1 MTPTSMGLRLRLT
14 VLLLL
19 PLLLVGG
26 LYGIVR
32 VQQEAGARDQD
43 ERERAER
50 MARTIQIAVD
60 RALAGRVR
68 LAAEIAELLQ
78 QLALGQREI
87 EDIRLVN
94 GEGHVLA
101 TSGPTPTSRLA
112 AATRVVYTMPVRYLA
127 TDGRSRPTTV
137 RHASLEIA
145 LAVPDSTTM
154 RRQAI
159 REVLL
164 RVGVLTGVL
173 ALLIALVL
181 QREVLRPLADLA
193 RSIRNLGEGRPGPP
207 LPVKRRDEL
216 GELAETFNRMAE
228 RLEEARTRIVAEG
241 EYALDLEQQLR
252 RSETLAV
259 AGKLASGIAHEVGT
273 PLNIISGRA
282 EIVLRTLPSEHPGRE
297 DLERIIHQ
305 IDRVSNI
312 VRSLLDSV
320 RAGKSEIRPV
330 PVGVLIDRLQLLLE
344 HVLRKREISIET
356 AVPEDLADVA
366 GDPGRLQQVFI
377 NLLVN
382 AVEATPP
389 SGRITISARSCLNDG
404 RDGVSVEV
412 SDTGIG
418 IGPDVLGQ
426 VFEPFFTTKPAGQG
440 TGLGLAI
447 TRDIVR
453 EHGGTIVARSRP
465 GRGSCFTVWLPAC
478 GERT

>member
-26 LYGIVR
+26 LYGVVR
-32 VQQEAGARDQD
+32 VQQEAVAHDQD

-60 RALAGRVR
+60 RALAARVQS
-68 LAAEIAELLQ
+68 ADEIAELLQ

-87 EDIRLVN
+87 EDIRLVDQD
-94 GEGHVLA
+94 GQVLA
-101 TSGPTPTSRLA
+101 TSGPAPASRLVEA
-112 AATRVVYTMPVRYLA
+112 SRLVYTLPVQYLA
-127 TDGRSRPTTV
+127 TGGRRRPTAL
-137 RHASLEIA
+137 RRASLEIA

-173 ALLIALVL
+173 SLLIALVL

-207 LPVKRRDEL
+207 LPVKRHDEL
-216 GELAETFNRMAE
+216 GALAETFNRMAE
-228 RLEEARTRIVAEG
+228 RLEEARARIVAEG

-320 RAGKSEIRPV
+320 RAGKPEIRRV

-344 HVLRKREISIET
+344 HVLRKREILIET
-356 AVPEDLADVA
+356 AVPDDLADVM

-382 AVEATPP
+382 AMEATPP
-389 SGRITISARSCLNDG
+389 SGRITISARPCSNDG

-418 IGPDVLGQ
+418 IAPDALGQ

-465 GRGSCFTVWLPAC
+465 GQGSCFTVWLPA
-478 GERT
+478 GEPT

>member
-1 MTPTSMGLRLRLT
+1 MGLRLRLT

-32 VQQEAGARDQD
+32 VQQEAVARDQD

-68 LAAEIAELLQ
+68 PAGEIAELLQ

-87 EDIRLVN
+87 EDIRHVD
-94 GEGHVLA
+94 GDGHVLA

-112 AATRVVYTMPVRYLA
+112 SRLVYSMPVRYLA

-173 ALLIALVL
+173 AFLIALVL

-320 RAGKSEIRPV
+320 RAGKSEIRRV

-356 AVPEDLADVA
+356 VVPEDLADVA

-389 SGRITISARSCLNDG
+389 SGRITISARRCLNDG

-465 GRGSCFTVWLPAC
+465 GQGSCFTVWLPAC
-478 GERT
+478 EART

>member
-19 PLLLVGG
+19 PLLLVAGV
-26 LYGIVR
+26 YGVVR
-32 VQQEAGARDQD
+32 VQQEAMARDQD

-60 RALAGRVR
+60 SALAERVR
-68 LAAEIAELLQ
+68 PTGEIAELLQ
-78 QLALGQREI
+78 QLAQGQREV
-87 EDIRLVN
+87 EGIRLVDRD
-94 GEGHVLA
+94 GQTLA
-101 TSGPTPTSRLA
+101 TSGPLPASPRADASRL
-112 AATRVVYTMPVRYLA
+112 VYTVPVRYLA
-127 TDGRSRPTTV
+127 PAGRSRLTL
-137 RHASLEIA
+137 RQASLEIA
-145 LAVPDSTTM
+145 LVVSDSATM
-154 RRQAI
+154 GRQAI
-159 REVLL
+159 RDVLF

-173 ALLIALVL
+173 ALVIALVL

-216 GELAETFNRMAE
+216 GALAETFNRMAE
-228 RLEEARTRIVAEG
+228 RLEEARARIVAEG

-282 EIVLRTLPSEHPGRE
+282 EIVLRSLPSEHPGRE
-297 DLERIIHQ
+297 DLERIIYQ

-320 RAGKSEIRPV
+320 RVGKPEVRRV

-356 AVPEDLADVA
+356 VVPEDLADVA

-382 AVEATPP
+382 ATEATPP
-389 SGRITISARSCLNDG
+389 SGRITINARPCLNDG

-418 IGPDVLGQ
+418 IGPGALGQ

-465 GRGSCFTVWLPAC
+465 GQGSCFTVWLPAC
-478 GERT
+478 ETTT

>member
-1 MTPTSMGLRLRLT
+1 
-14 VLLLL
+14 
-19 PLLLVGG
+19 
-26 LYGIVR
+26 
-32 VQQEAGARDQD
+32 
-43 ERERAER
+43 
-50 MARTIQIAVD
+50 
-60 RALAGRVR
+60 
-68 LAAEIAELLQ
+68 
-78 QLALGQREI
+78 
-87 EDIRLVN
+87 
-94 GEGHVLA
+94 
-101 TSGPTPTSRLA
+101 
-112 AATRVVYTMPVRYLA
+112 
-127 TDGRSRPTTV
+127 
-137 RHASLEIA
+137 
-145 LAVPDSTTM
+145 
-154 RRQAI
+154 
-159 REVLL
+159 
-164 RVGVLTGVL
+164 
-173 ALLIALVL
+173 
-181 QREVLRPLADLA
+181 
-193 RSIRNLGEGRPGPP
+193 

-228 RLEEARTRIVAEG
+228 RLEEARARIVAEG

>member
-19 PLLLVGG
+19 PLLLVAGV
-26 LYGIVR
+26 YGVVR
-32 VQQEAGARDQD
+32 VQQEAMARDQD

-60 RALAGRVR
+60 SALAGRVR
-68 LAAEIAELLQ
+68 PAGEIGELLR
-78 QLALGQREI
+78 QLAQGQREI
-87 EDIRLVN
+87 EHIRLVDSD
-94 GEGHVLA
+94 GQALA
-101 TSGPTPTSRLA
+101 TSGPSPGPRRADASRL
-112 AATRVVYTMPVRYLA
+112 VYTVPVRYLA
-127 TDGRSRPTTV
+127 PAGRSRLTF
-137 RHASLEIA
+137 RQASLEIA
-145 LAVPDSTTM
+145 LVVSDSATM
-154 RRQAI
+154 GRQAI
-159 REVLL
+159 REVLF

-207 LPVKRRDEL
+207 LSVKRRDEL

-228 RLEEARTRIVAEG
+228 RLEEARARIVAEG

-282 EIVLRTLPSEHPGRE
+282 EIVLRSLPSEHPGRE

-320 RAGKSEIRPV
+320 RVGKPEVRRV

-356 AVPEDLADVA
+356 VVPEDLADVA

-382 AVEATPP
+382 AAEATPP
-389 SGRITISARSCLNDG
+389 SGRITINARPCLNDG

-418 IGPDVLGQ
+418 IGPDALGQ

-465 GRGSCFTVWLPAC
+465 GQGSCFTVWLPAC
-478 GERT
+478 ETTI